1 MLQAIELK
9 NTRAIE
15 LLLAVGCSPEV
26 AAYNGNHAVT
36 NVVNIRERSVDDSS
50 GGGVDH
56 VCVLGH
62 NEHIE
67 AIIDP
72 NREPECAACIIK
84 EKQIKQ
90 LHMQFERKG
99 LVHVRSLVF
108 LMLIFCHS
116 QIILKF
122 RN

>member
-1 MLQAIELK
+1 M
-9 NTRAIE
+9 
-15 LLLAVGCSPEV
+15 GCSSEV
-26 AAYNGNHAVT
+26 ATYNGDHAVT
-36 NVVNIRERSVDDSS
+36 NVVNIRERYGS

-62 NEHIE
+62 NKHIE

-72 NREPECAACIIK
+72 SRKPDCVTCRMK

-99 LVHVRSLVF
+99 LVYRHVALS
-108 LMLIFCHS
+108 I
-116 QIILKF
+116 
-122 RN
+122 